1 MRIARICTVTPYIIV
16 PVIWHS
22 GPPLVSVLD
31 ASTLAGSPLVR
42 GSSKVKGD
50 RERERAILKGKGF
63 FFQCHG
69 QDGDI
74 DRRPVMDPEI
84 ARVIEQLNPK
94 IADLRN
100 PATLKSKNDA
110 ERFTTIR
117 EGHRGTAMFP

>member
-1 MRIARICTVTPYIIV
+1 MRRARIRAVIPYIIV
-16 PVIWHS
+16 PVILLS
-22 GPPLVSVLD
+22 GPPLVCVLD
-31 ASTLAGSPLVR
+31 ASTVASSPLLR

-50 RERERAILKGKGF
+50 RDRGRAIFNGKGF
-63 FFQCHG
+63 CFQCHG

-94 IADLRN
+94 PSDLRN